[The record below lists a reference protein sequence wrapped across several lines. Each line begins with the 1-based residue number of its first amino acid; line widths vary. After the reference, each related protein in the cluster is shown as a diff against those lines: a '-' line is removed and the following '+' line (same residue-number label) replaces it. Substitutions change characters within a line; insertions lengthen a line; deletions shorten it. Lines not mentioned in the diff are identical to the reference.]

1 MTISLLHIV
10 VPTILILVVV
20 ILYINSSKKQLMKEI
35 ASLKTQLEKLD
46 NVPSAAAVEQISVNE
61 KTEIETSEPV
71 EVKADENK
79 ETKDEPA
86 DENAVSG
93 ASEYNTGKSGKIYTK
108 EELELLI
115 KE

>member
-20 ILYINSSKKQLMKEI
+20 ILYINSSKKQVMKEL
-35 ASLKTQLEKLD
+35 AELKTQLEKLD
-46 NVPSAAAVEQISVNE
+46 NVPAVSAPESVPVSKKAEPEVTEQV
-61 KTEIETSEPV
+61 PV
-71 EVKADENK
+71 RADENEEK
-79 ETKDEPA
+79 KDEPA
-86 DENAVSG
+86 EGLKEPD
-93 ASEYNTGKSGKIYTK
+93 ASEYNTGKSGKTYTK